1 MVDPPTIPLSS
12 HPSSNEGSYSKTPG
26 WRASLR
32 QVPWMAFIPGLVVL
46 ACMAAA
52 TSIIFISNNQTVVS
66 WKVGPATL
74 LAILSSVLDHAL
86 STALYT
92 SVAVVWWRSALHG
105 TTLARLHHI
114 WAHGT
119 GSRVIPNI
127 FAGRLANKVFLVY
140 ALVGTAKFVNNPL
153 FQRATQITA
162 QNVVT
167 NETMMLD
174 LMQQLPDGW
183 LATIGNGTLDSM
195 IGSRNGLS
203 TYQEWYWNDTMSS
216 HDSPDYYC
224 NGTCKGKVSG
234 AGITYNC
241 SSTTIPLDL
250 TGNGVVIFSINW
262 TMNETAAGEPFLLL
276 KTLHSSAVDDSCIA
290 TLIIDTCNIS
300 AAIVKYPITV
310 TNTTVALTNTNEL
323 ESMDV
328 VSTFV
333 SEGDLL
339 TAPEGTGAGPLQGLY
354 NFFGYYMV
362 SNVVEQ
368 RETWYEDNVTI
379 YSGGSEIAD
388 LFFNSQ
394 ASSYDNYTM
403 THCGLKWSSPT
414 QYVLN
419 SLNNFMFRAALRAGN
434 GTNVQSFTVQQTNLA
449 LVFRS
454 DHRYLV
460 TALLFI
466 VFALLAVLLL
476 LWGWWDI
483 GRRVS
488 LSPIETARAFQAPM
502 MQDGCEQFAVDG
514 ILTDI
519 GNTRVRYDMAN
530 GKMVADE
537 ELTPFGEE
545 AQVSNEMAIS
555 GEVIELCDE
564 PLSREMIGSGDGKES
579 ATVWVS
585 SK

>member
-1 MVDPPTIPLSS
+1 MSSPVETTRMVDPPITP
-12 HPSSNEGSYSKTPG
+12 PSSPPSSDGDSCSRTPN
-26 WRASLR
+26 WRTNLR
-32 QVPWMAFIPGLVVL
+32 QTPWIALILVLVAL

-52 TSIIFISNNQTVVS
+52 AGIIIISNDQTVAS

-92 SVAVVWWRSALHG
+92 SVAIAWWRSALRG
-105 TTLARLHHI
+105 TTLARQHYF

-119 GSRVIPNI
+119 GSCVIPNI
-127 FAGRLANKVFLVY
+127 FAGYHANKIYLVY
-140 ALVGTAKFVNNPL
+140 ALVGIAKFVNNPL
-153 FQRATQITA
+153 FQRATQIVA

-174 LMQQLPDGW
+174 LKQRLPDGW
-183 LATIGNGTLDSM
+183 LATIGNGTLDTM

-203 TYQEWYWNDTMSS
+203 TYQAWYWNDTMSS
-216 HDSPDYYC
+216 HNTPGYYC
-224 NGTCKGKVSG
+224 NGTCEGKVAG

-241 SSTTIPLDL
+241 SSTTVPLDL
-250 TGNGVVIFSINW
+250 SGNGVVIFSINW
-262 TMNETAAGEPFLLL
+262 TMNETGDGEPFLRLT
-276 KTLHSSAVDDSCIA
+276 TLHSSAVDDSCIA

-300 AAIVKYPITV
+300 AAIVQYPVIV
-310 TNTTVALTNTNEL
+310 TNTTVTITNTDGVA
-323 ESMDV
+323 SMDV

-333 SEGDLL
+333 SPGDLP

-388 LFFNSQ
+388 LFFDPQ

-419 SLNNFMFRAALRAGN
+419 SLNNFMFRAALSVGN
-434 GTNVQSFTVQQTNLA
+434 GTDVQNFTVQRTSLA

-454 DHRYLV
+454 DPRYLV
-460 TALLFI
+460 AALLFI
-466 VFALLAVLLL
+466 VLALLAVLFL
-476 LWGWWDI
+476 LWGWWEL

-488 LSPIETARAFQAPM
+488 LSPIETARAFQARTM
-502 MQDGCEQFAVDG
+502 EDGGEEFAIDA
-514 ILTDI
+514 ILINI
-519 GNTRVRYDMAN
+519 GNRRVRYDTAM
-530 GKMVADE
+530 GMMVEDE
-537 ELTPFGEE
+537 ELPPSRRTAP
-545 AQVSNEMAIS
+545 VSNEMPT
-555 GEVIELCDE
+555 G
-564 PLSREMIGSGDGKES
+564 RGDGVVQG
-579 ATVWVS
+579 ANVAGAARLR
-585 SK
+585 